1 MKGRIGK
8 ILAAFLCITLLAG
21 VLTIC
26 AAALPESLSIVVYV
40 GGANA
45 SDSHAVDVIGD
56 VDHPVATLE
65 KAYELVCAS
74 EVGTDATANGVI
86 VLKAAVGPDMT
97 KNNKNFNIPGSGKA
111 ISAHKG
117 TVTLTSNYGGVD
129 YRTSGAALTNTRTGS
144 SIGDICYFQLGG
156 PTVWE
161 DLVYN
166 NPAGTYGLCVYAG
179 DSFTIK
185 STFSTTN
192 VDGDNDLVI
201 CAGWCRVEGNT
212 TANIEILGGN
222 IGTVTGATLAQGH
235 QCITG
240 TTNITIGGSANVRRV
255 VAGPV
260 QTKNSSCT
268 MTAIG
273 NVNVTVKDSAVV
285 NSYDAGGASRTVTN
299 STLILAGGTVTAY
312 AESSNVTNRN
322 LTLSNI
328 TSSAYTLPSG
338 TWSKLTVTGNSN
350 VTLAQTLPTNTAL
363 VVNSPAVVTLA
374 EGDTH
379 AKDGDGTVNY
389 VHVHNWVEITGERVS
404 STCTTNGTAYYE
416 CDFPNCTQE
425 KEETLPLSHIFTD
438 GECTRCGGKD
448 NVVYVA
454 DGGTGDGYTA
464 TTPVATMEA
473 AYEALFD
480 RTDIETNAA
489 TSGTIVICGVT
500 TVDRQFNYN
509 YTMKHAG
516 TITYTAKNYTSGK
529 LVLAATLAQCSSD
542 PRDEH
547 RFQLGG
553 PTRMEDLTIDRVDNN
568 SRSLT
573 IYVPSTLE
581 VAESVQTVNTN
592 WAGTYVQPVAGL
604 TDADINSIKLSAHRG
619 FQPMGPENSIL
630 SFTAAGELGFAYI
643 ETDVYRTKDGVLI
656 CVHDSTLARTTD
668 DDSGTSVTQMT
679 WEQVQQATIDT
690 ASKGYD
696 INDAD
701 PDKLYVPTFREY
713 LEICKKYGC
722 IPFIE
727 LKDTRDD
734 VTEDIIDMAL
744 EYFPPEK
751 IVISSGY
758 GNLLVY
764 AHQYNPDVFIHKIW
778 GSESEIATYAAMKNS
793 KGDVF
798 AGIAFDI
805 QNLHVEENFNE
816 AKRLIDMAKAAGLQT
831 CLRGADAMLQ
841 VRKMFELGIDYYP
854 TNLTSPQMLPQ
865 LKQGVEGGYSY
876 ASTTGGKIF
885 IRGGNRMET
894 NTGDVSIVLN
904 GGLYDFVA
912 PSNAEQA
919 TTGAY
924 SVSVGGTAFVSR
936 LIAGE
941 TGSGS
946 AHDRTSS
953 TVTVKDDAVVENLY
967 LAGDLENTR
976 NISVNILGGRVSIM
990 SERRDGKTGTVGN
1003 LTLTVATLK
1012 QLPQMVNISNTC
1024 ITGTKTLVVG
1034 GTGELKNTAAWTKL
1048 IAADGALIDLTGT
1061 YPQTLE
1067 KVGSGKF
1074 RIGGQSVTFGTIADI
1089 KEDGAAVVLG
1099 TDIPCDIVGNGTAT
1113 VTWYKDNEGTK
1124 GEVLT
1129 GAPKAAGTYWVGVAL
1144 AEGATDNA
1152 AVIHAAVAEQTVC
1165 FTIVHDLTEVKAEA
1179 PDCINDGILKHYT
1192 CAGCDMIF
1200 ADAEG
1205 KNVLTSAVDPA
1216 TGHDLTKVDADAP
1229 SCTEDGIV
1237 EHYNCSVC
1245 KKNFA
1250 DAEGKNVLTSTV
1262 DPAVGHKLTKVDGK
1276 AATCTEDGI
1285 AEHYNCSVC
1294 KKNFVDAE
1302 GKTEISDVT
1311 VDAAHKLTEVDGKA
1325 ATVTENGI
1333 KEHYACGSCGKLYA
1347 DAEGKKELEK
1357 ADIVINATGNSSDTG
1372 DKAMVVPALLLI
1384 LLSASGIAVMVTGKK
1399 KLVR

>member
-8 ILAAFLCITLLAG
+8 ILAAFLCIALLAG

-26 AAALPESLSIVVYV
+26 AAALPESPSIVVYV
-40 GGANA
+40 GGTNA

-74 EVGTDATANGVI
+74 EVGTDPNANGVI

-185 STFSTTN
+185 STFTTTN
-192 VDGDNDLVI
+192 VDGNNDLVI
-201 CAGWCRVEGNT
+201 CAGWCRDESNT

-235 QCITG
+235 QCVTG

-260 QTKNSSCT
+260 QTKNSTCT

-299 STLILAGGTVTAY
+299 STLILAGGTVTNY

-328 TSSAYTLPSG
+328 TNSAYTLPSG

-416 CDFPNCTQE
+416 CDFPNCTQK

-553 PTRMEDLTIDRVDNN
+553 PTKMEDLTIDRVDNN

-841 VRKMFELGIDYYP
+841 VRKMFELGIDYFP

-1074 RIGGQSVTFGTIADI
+1074 RIGGQSVTFGTIADF

-1205 KNVLTSAVDPA
+1205 KNVLTSTVDPA

-1245 KKNFA
+1245 KKNF
-1250 DAEGKNVLTSTV
+1250 
-1262 DPAVGHKLTKVDGK
+1262 
-1276 AATCTEDGI
+1276 
-1285 AEHYNCSVC
+1285 
-1294 KKNFVDAE
+1294 VDAE
-1302 GKTEISDVT
+1302 GKTEISDIT

>member
-8 ILAAFLCITLLAG
+8 ILAAFLCIALLAG

-26 AAALPESLSIVVYV
+26 AAALPESPSIVVYV
-40 GGANA
+40 GGTNA

-74 EVGTDATANGVI
+74 EVGTDPNANGVI

-285 NSYDAGGASRTVTN
+285 NSYNAGGASRTVTN

-416 CDFPNCTQE
+416 CDFPNCTQK

-841 VRKMFELGIDYYP
+841 VRKMFELGIDYFP

-865 LKQGVEGGYSY
+865 LKQGTEGGYSY

-1074 RIGGQSVTFGTIADI
+1074 RIGGQSVTFGTIADF

-1245 KKNFA
+1245 KKNF
-1250 DAEGKNVLTSTV
+1250 
-1262 DPAVGHKLTKVDGK
+1262 
-1276 AATCTEDGI
+1276 
-1285 AEHYNCSVC
+1285 
-1294 KKNFVDAE
+1294 VDAE
-1302 GKTEISDVT
+1302 GKTEISDIT